1 MLRWELEHGP
11 HLEYSLAQL
20 RNGEDPPRE
29 SYTPPRLR
37 PDAEWVWDAW
47 KQLRRVCENG
57 TTPSEWMAWCE
68 LHDVAASTARIGWA
82 CATQLDRVWLKHKA
96 DEREERRSD
105 RRSGNIGED

>member
-37 PDAEWVWDAW
+37 GDCRWIMEAW
-47 KQLRRVCENG
+47 RDLRRVCENG
-57 TTPSEWMAWCE
+57 TTPSEWAAWCALQGVE
-68 LHDVAASTARIGWA
+68 DDMARLGWA
-82 CATQLDRVWLKHKA
+82 CVRDLDRVWLQHRA
-96 DEREERRSD
+96 DEREQRRKD
-105 RRSGNIGED
+105 REG